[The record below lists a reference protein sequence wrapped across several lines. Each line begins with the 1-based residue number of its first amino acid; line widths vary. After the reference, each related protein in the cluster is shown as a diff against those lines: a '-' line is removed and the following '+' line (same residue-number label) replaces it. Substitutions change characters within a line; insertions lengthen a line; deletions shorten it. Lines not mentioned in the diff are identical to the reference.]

1 MRFSALAMSAAA
13 LALVAGCS
21 SSETPATGAATGAP
35 PPDTSTTV
43 MGGTEVN
50 PDGVAYPTA
59 DQGYKTRSA
68 SHTGNR
74 IANYKFLGYL
84 NGDKA
89 GGLKTIS
96 LADYFDP
103 EMKKYKLIHIIASSA
118 WCGPCI
124 QETEETTTLKDTLLG
139 EKVVFVQALIDGPKV
154 GTGAVPADLD
164 KWISSHG
171 VNFTAM
177 LDPDVKN
184 LGQFFSAAAVPWNA
198 NIDAR
203 SMEILTASEGA
214 TADIAADAR
223 RWTKFIDGNPAKP

>member
-1 MRFSALAMSAAA
+1 MRFFVVAITSAAA
-13 LALVAGCS
+13 LALVTGCS
-21 SSETPATGAATGAP
+21 SSETAAPQGAP
-35 PPDTSTTV
+35 PPDTSTPVT
-43 MGGTEVN
+43 GGTEVN

-59 DQGYKTRSA
+59 DQGYKGRS
-68 SHTGNR
+68 SSREGNR

-89 GGLKTIS
+89 AGLKTIS

-103 EMKKYKLIHIIASSA
+103 ETKNYKLIHIIASSA
-118 WCGPCI
+118 WCNPCI
-124 QETEETTTLKDTLLG
+124 QETEETAKLKDTLLG
-139 EKVVFVQALIDGPKV
+139 EKIVFVQALVDGLRV
-154 GTGAVPADLD
+154 GTGAKPADLD
-164 KWISSHG
+164 RWVTSHG

-214 TADIAADAR
+214 TSDIAADAR
-223 RWTKFIDGNPAKP
+223 RWTKWIDTNAAKP